1 MFSFYIVFFKFVEPS
16 MNTSEHWWFGISP
29 EGIGTIG
36 AIINLTLALVISRL
50 TAPVPQDVVA
60 MVHRI
65 RVPRG

>member
-1 MFSFYIVFFKFVEPS
+1 